1 MNNKVL
7 KTLTSLMLITTLLLL
22 ALFGLLL
29 IYSAIII
36 KVIYPIIIFSLF
48 FALFLIFSVHYL
60 KCYLHISGTKII
72 DSKRSEKAKRA
83 NHTLAAIWGF
93 ISTIM
98 IIILLV
104 TTLILKA
111 YFDFQWYFLIVAV
124 LSSLYSINLALISK
138 SIS

>member
-1 MNNKVL
+1 M
-7 KTLTSLMLITTLLLL
+7 
-22 ALFGLLL
+22 
-29 IYSAIII
+29 
-36 KVIYPIIIFSLF
+36 
-48 FALFLIFSVHYL
+48 
-60 KCYLHISGTKII
+60 

-93 ISTIM
+93 ISTVM